1 MKNAIS
7 PYCVGVDSG
16 CGMIAVRTSLKRTAL
31 KGREKAIIGS
41 VRRDVPMG
49 FSRQPD
55 DRMRDKA
62 KELLKTYHGKSQEII
77 TLEEVY
83 SSLGTAGGGNHFLE
97 LQYEGL
103 TDDVWVM
110 IHSGSRHIGKTV
122 CDKHQAIAASLH
134 PELHKDLAYL
144 AADSSAGK
152 DYIDDMNFCL
162 AFAEANR
169 REMLAAVIRVLDR
182 EVGGCEALET
192 VQIHHNYA
200 SLEEHFGEMV
210 WVHRKGAT
218 CAEKGLLG
226 IIPGSM
232 GTHSYVTRGL
242 GNPDSFNSCSHGA
255 GRRMSRGQAKKR
267 ISMEEFRASMD
278 GVASCDV
285 DREHL
290 DESPMA
296 YKDISE
302 VMSSQT
308 DLTEVVHELSPLIN
322 MKG

>member
-1 MKNAIS
+1 M
-7 PYCVGVDSG
+7 
-16 CGMIAVRTSLKRTAL
+16 
-31 KGREKAIIGS
+31 
-41 VRRDVPMG
+41 
-49 FSRQPD
+49 
-55 DRMRDKA
+55 
-62 KELLKTYHGKSQEII
+62 
-77 TLEEVY
+77 
-83 SSLGTAGGGNHFLE
+83 
-97 LQYEGL
+97 
-103 TDDVWVM
+103 M

-122 CDKHQAIAASLH
+122 CDKYQEIAWSFM
-134 PELHKDLAYL
+134 PSSVPKDLAYL
-144 AADSSAGK
+144 AAESKEGK
-152 DYIDDMNFCL
+152 AYIKDMQFCL

-169 REMLAAVIRVLDR
+169 HEMMCQVFSTLRHVKDL
-182 EVGGCEALET
+182 GCPTALET

-200 SLEEHFGEMV
+200 SLEEHFGETV

-218 CAEKGLLG
+218 CAERGLLG

-232 GTHSYVTRGL
+232 GTHSYITRGL
-242 GNPDSFNSCSHGA
+242 GNPNSFNSCSHGA

-285 DREHL
+285 DSAHL

-296 YKDISE
+296 YKNISN
-302 VMSSQT
+302 VMAEQT